1 MPFKNLEHDSMQEKK
16 QKIRREEAIKAKAE
30 QKEVFEKEAVKK
42 KIQHQKEWLNPSN
55 PWIWNP
61 IDLDD

>member
-1 MPFKNLEHDSMQEKK
+1 MQEKK